1 MRPFLFACEG
11 EMKIVQSGDPVGEV
25 VSLELF
31 RKQTRNADDTGIF
44 NEDDDAI
51 LQQYLDA
58 GIEWVQDACSTVLL
72 TTEFTATGNNFALSF
87 DGYPNAEISSIAY
100 VDELGAPGVVTDY
113 EIRDN
118 RLFIENAPKATRTT
132 IIFTAG
138 IGAGNI
144 PVKLKQA
151 ILMLG
156 EHFYDK
162 SGEAIP
168 AAVLAMTAH
177 HRSFAFGG

>member
-1 MRPFLFACEG
+1 
-11 EMKIVQSGDPVGEV
+11 MKIVQSGNPVGEV
-25 VSLELF
+25 VSIELF
-31 RKQTRNADDTGIF
+31 RKQTRNADDSGIF

-58 GIEWVQDACSTVLL
+58 GIEWVEDACSTVLL

-100 VDELGAPGVVTDY
+100 VDELGAPGVVADY
-113 EIRDN
+113 EIRNN

-132 IIFTAG
+132 IIFNAG

-144 PVKLKQA
+144 PTKLKQA
-151 ILMLG
+151 VLMLG

>member
-1 MRPFLFACEG
+1 
-11 EMKIVQSGDPVGEV
+11 MKIVQSGNPEGEV

-31 RKQTRNADDTGIF
+31 RKQTRNADDTGVF

-58 GIEWVQDACSTVLL
+58 GIEWVQGACSTVLL
-72 TTEFTATGNNFALSF
+72 TTEFTATGNNFLLSF

-100 VDELGAPGVVTDY
+100 IDELGVPGTITDY
-113 EIRDN
+113 EIRKN
-118 RLFIENAPKATRTT
+118 RLYIDNAPNVQSATVIFKA
-132 IIFTAG
+132 G
-138 IGAGNI
+138 LGAGNI